1 MQENIINILI
11 ADDHQL
17 IIDGLKSML
26 TGNNNYC
33 VLGEA
38 NNGKEAFE
46 IIASQP
52 DSYQVIISDIS
63 MPEADGI
70 ELCRR
75 IKKQYPFIKVLIM
88 SMYSK
93 PIIIKEC
100 IEAEADGFLLKNA
113 GREDFFTA
121 LHRVTNDG
129 TYFSQEVIPI
139 IYGQMKKEN
148 KQAQEMQNITARE
161 KEILKLIVQE
171 LTSEEIAQKL
181 FISKKTV
188 DNHRAHLLEKTNSK
202 STIGLVKFALQ
213 QDL

>member
-1 MQENIINILI
+1 MQESTINILI

-17 IIDGLKSML
+17 IIDGIKSML
-26 TGNNNYC
+26 VDNKNYSI
-33 VLGEA
+33 LGEA

-46 IIASQP
+46 IIAAQP
-52 DSYQVIISDIS
+52 NSYHVIITDIS
-63 MPEADGI
+63 MPESDGI
-70 ELCRR
+70 ELCRK
-75 IKKQYPFIKVLIM
+75 IKKHYPFIKVLVM

-93 PIIIKEC
+93 PVIIKEC

-113 GREDFFTA
+113 GREEFFTA
-121 LHRVTNDG
+121 LYRVTNDG

-139 IYGQMKKEN
+139 IYGQMKKEK
-148 KQAQEMQNITARE
+148 KQENEMQNITARE

-213 QDL
+213 QEL